1 MQNISRGSTFRTQLL
16 PRVGAGEGQ
25 KEEVGIITTW
35 MRVPA
40 ELNLG
45 PLRWGTTQLLLE
57 AEFRGRP
64 VGLAPN
70 FSSEVTVACWRF

>member
-16 PRVGAGEGQ
+16 PRVGAGGGE
-25 KEEVGIITTW
+25 KEEVGIIKTW

-45 PLRWGTTQLLLE
+45 PLR
-57 AEFRGRP
+57 AEPWASGHYAAAA
-64 VGLAPN
+64 GG
-70 FSSEVTVACWRF
+70 